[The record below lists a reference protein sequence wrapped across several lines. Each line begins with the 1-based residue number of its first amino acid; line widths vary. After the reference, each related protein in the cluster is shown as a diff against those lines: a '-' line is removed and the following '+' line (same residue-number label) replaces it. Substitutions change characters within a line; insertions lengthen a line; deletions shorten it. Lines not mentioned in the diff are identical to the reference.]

1 MTRSWHCD
9 MSDEQEGVPLLVIS
23 RDNAEHYFWGTGCDG
38 WHLVRESGLS
48 VIEECMPA
56 CASEVAHYHRNS
68 RQFFFILAG
77 QAVVETDGRRI
88 SLFAAK
94 ACRSRLADFTVS
106 AMSPM
111 SPCVFWWSRNRQVME
126 IA

>member
-1 MTRSWHCD
+1 VN
-9 MSDEQEGVPLLVIS
+9 DEQEGAPLLVIS
-23 RDNAEHYFWGTGCDG
+23 RDNAEHYVWGPGCDG
-38 WHLVRESGLS
+38 WNLVRESGLS

-56 CASEVAHYHRNS
+56 GASEVAHYHRKS

-88 SLFAAK
+88 SLFAGQGLQIPPGRIHRF
-94 ACRSRLADFTVS
+94 CNESDEPVRFLVVRS
-106 AMSPM
+106 
-111 SPCVFWWSRNRQVME
+111 RQVME

>member
-1 MTRSWHCD
+1 VTNKRGC
-9 MSDEQEGVPLLVIS
+9 
-23 RDNAEHYFWGTGCDG
+23 RFWSSAGTMQNITLGNGCDG

-48 VIEECMPA
+48 VIEECMPG
-56 CASEVAHYHRNS
+56 CASDVAHYHRNS
-68 RQFFFILAG
+68 RQFFFILAE

-94 ACRSRLADFTVS
+94 AYRSRLADFIVS

-111 SPCVFWWSRNRQVME
+111 SPCVFWWSRNRQVVE

>member
-1 MTRSWHCD
+1 
-9 MSDEQEGVPLLVIS
+9 LVIS
-23 RDNAEHYFWGTGCDG
+23 RDNTEHYFWRTGCDG

-48 VIEECMPA
+48 VIEECMPV

-94 ACRSRLADFTVS
+94 ACKSRLADSIVS

-111 SPCVFWWSRNRQVME
+111 SPCVSGGLATAKSLRSR
-126 IA
+126 

>member
-9 MSDEQEGVPLLVIS
+9 MSDEQEGVPLLVTS
-23 RDNAEHYFWGTGCDG
+23 RDNAEHYFWGTGCGG
-38 WHLVRESGLS
+38 WHLVRETGLS

-56 CASEVAHYHRNS
+56 CASEVAHYHRKS

-111 SPCVFWWSRNRQVME
+111 SPCVIWWSRNRQVVE